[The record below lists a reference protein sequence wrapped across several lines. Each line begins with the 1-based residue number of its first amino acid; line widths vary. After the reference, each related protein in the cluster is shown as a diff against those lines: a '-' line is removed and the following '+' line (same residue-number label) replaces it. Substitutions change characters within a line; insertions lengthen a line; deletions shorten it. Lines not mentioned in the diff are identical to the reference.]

1 MKDLPIDLRTR
12 LDKMFNIGSLNLVS
26 EQVSKDGTKKRAYEL
41 NDGQLIES
49 VLMPY
54 EGFIY

>member
-1 MKDLPIDLRTR
+1 MKDLPVDLRTK
-12 LDKMFNIGSLNLVS
+12 LALMFCIGSLNLVS
-26 EQVSKDGTKKRAYEL
+26 EQVSKDGTRKRAYEL

-54 EGFIY
+54 EGDS